1 MWKGYVVLKDGGIV
15 SITKETL
22 SEMLD
27 CIAQNYHCRAIDI
40 FAKET
45 STDEKQSP

>member
-22 SEMLD
+22 PEMLD
-27 CIAQNYHCRAIDI
+27 YIAQNYHCRATDI
-40 FAKET
+40 FAREMNA
-45 STDEKQSP
+45 DEKQSP